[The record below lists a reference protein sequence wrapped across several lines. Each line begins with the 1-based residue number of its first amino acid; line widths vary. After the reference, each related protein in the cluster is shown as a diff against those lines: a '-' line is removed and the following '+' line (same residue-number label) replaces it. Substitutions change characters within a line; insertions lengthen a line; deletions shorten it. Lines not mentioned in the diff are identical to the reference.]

1 MHDTF
6 VIMLYCRPSL
16 IPQHF
21 HHSTHHTALP
31 LPSLIIQHFH
41 SHHSSHSTSTP
52 ITHHTSFPSQ
62 HSSYGTSFIALLRY
76 LTHLSITRQHHHPSP
91 HLYGTSRRHFNS
103 VTLLYHIDYVALLYH
118 SNYVGM
124 SHTQRHFNSV
134 TLLVPYKLRGHVT
147 HPSCDSTTCST
158 VFSNDS
164 AHNTFTPKALFAH
177 HRVVVALPHTPEALS
192 THPSNDMT
200 ITCCCGPSTKRVM
213 STGACTLYI

>member
-1 MHDTF
+1 MNYVGMPRTQRHFNSVTL
-6 VIMLYCRPSL
+6 LYH
-16 IPQHF
+16 IG
-21 HHSTHHTALP
+21 
-31 LPSLIIQHFH
+31 
-41 SHHSSHSTSTP
+41 
-52 ITHHTSFPSQ
+52 
-62 HSSYGTSFIALLRY
+62 YVALLY
-76 LTHLSITRQHHHPSP
+76 HMN
-91 HLYGTSRRHFNS
+91 YVGTSRTQRHFNSVTLLYHIYYVALPYHMNYVGMSRTQRHFNS